1 MFLLNPGRYVIGDP
15 ETILKEASLKS
26 LLGSGSQFNSLVL
39 PTSLGPIIAPSTEK
53 NGEFATSLGKN
64 VQTRT
69 AHIAFVPYGA
79 AEKLLPT
86 DIFRIN
92 LVEPSFLFH
101 NANGN
106 IELDGRL
113 IIFCASGEQRE
124 N

>member
-1 MFLLNPGRYVIGDP
+1 MFLLNPGRYVVGDP

-26 LLGSGSQFNSLVL
+26 LMASGSQFNCLVL

-53 NGEFATSLGKN
+53 NGEFATNLGRSLL
-64 VQTRT
+64 TRT

-79 AEKLLPT
+79 AEKLLPS

-92 LVEPSFLFH
+92 LASPSFLFH

-113 IIFCASGEQRE
+113 IIFCASDASLE